1 MLEPITIED
10 FKFFLTGTLRK
21 KKINFNSHILSDL
34 GCDSVDIVTLVV
46 AVEDKYNIN
55 IEEGDIK
62 DILIVKDLF
71 NYIQARR
78 Q

>member
-1 MLEPITIED
+1 MLLSNKLED
-10 FKFFLTGTLRK
+10 FNLFLSGVLCK
-21 KKINFNSHILSDL
+21 KKINSDNHILSDL

-46 AVEDKYNIN
+46 AIEDKYGVN

-71 NYIQARR
+71 NYIQARI
-78 Q
+78 